1 MSSVAIGIFAGLLL
15 ALVAAVGGFDM
26 FLLALVLA
34 AVGAVAGLVADGRLD
49 LSGVLSG
56 RGRG

>member
-1 MSSVAIGIFAGLLL
+1 MSSVAIGLFAGLLL

-26 FLLALVLA
+26 FMLALLLG
-34 AVGAVAGLVADGRLD
+34 AVGVVVGLVVEGRIDVTSL
-49 LSGVLSG
+49 VSG

>member
-1 MSSVAIGIFAGLLL
+1 MSSVATGLFAGLLL

-26 FLLALVLA
+26 FMLALLL
-34 AVGAVAGLVADGRLD
+34 GAIGVVVGLVVEGRIDVTSL
-49 LSGVLSG
+49 VSG

>member
-1 MSSVAIGIFAGLLL
+1 MSSVAIGLFAGLLL

-26 FLLALVLA
+26 FMLALLL
-34 AVGAVAGLVADGRLD
+34 GAIGVVVGLVVEGRIDVTSL
-49 LSGVLSG
+49 VSG